1 MIFNKGLFISL
12 KNLVHLLRRGVLRVS
27 FFAIAFTKIRNTVP
41 IGVKEFECSECLG
54 QAKVMRAEWDVR
66 RSVIYIVLFQPRGLS
81 DGNLGTNSTSID
93 FYRYA
98 VFLLLGWPFV
108 CFVSFY
114 ADADDLDFEV

>member
-1 MIFNKGLFISL
+1 
-12 KNLVHLLRRGVLRVS
+12 
-27 FFAIAFTKIRNTVP
+27 
-41 IGVKEFECSECLG
+41 
-54 QAKVMRAEWDVR
+54 MRAECDAR

-93 FYRYA
+93 FYRCA

-114 ADADDLDFEV
+114 ADDLDFEV